1 MRKEVQLMYEIRYN
15 GEYVGRDF
23 FDKYEVIEE
32 LIRIKKKF
40 GLGRIE
46 RANIDDTVGV
56 LFIESK

>member
-1 MRKEVQLMYEIRYN
+1 MYEIRYN

-40 GLGRIE
+40 ALGSIE